1 MNFLFQYENK
11 IVNEMKITSWKVQLE
26 IIQLEKKEIFIFRK

>member
-11 IVNEMKITSWKVQLE
+11 IVNEMKTTSWKVQLE

>member
-11 IVNEMKITSWKVQLE
+11 IVNEMKTTSWKVQLK